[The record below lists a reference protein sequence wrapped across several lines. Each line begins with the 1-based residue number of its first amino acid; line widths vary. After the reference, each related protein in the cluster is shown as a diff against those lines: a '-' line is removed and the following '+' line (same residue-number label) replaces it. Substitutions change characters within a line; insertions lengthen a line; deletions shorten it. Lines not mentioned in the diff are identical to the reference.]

1 MRIVIDRELCRG
13 HAQCMGEV
21 PEVFD
26 VDSRGALTVLQPSPP
41 PALRA
46 RLEVAA
52 RYCPTGAI
60 QIVDDADTEAQ
71 R

>member
-1 MRIVIDRELCRG
+1 MRVIIDWDLCRG

-21 PEVFD
+21 PEVFE
-26 VDSRGALTVLQPSPP
+26 VDQEGKLTVLQEEP
-41 PALRA
+41 PALLEA
-46 RLEVAA
+46 RLEIAA

-60 QIVDDADTEAQ
+60 RIVEEAEPCT

>member
-26 VDSRGALTVLQPSPP
+26 VDERGRLTLLQEHP
-41 PALRA
+41 PAALA
-46 RLEVAA
+46 ERLAVAA
-52 RYCPTGAI
+52 AYCPTSAI
-60 QIVDDADTEAQ
+60 RIETEEPL